1 MENFKF
7 SCIDSNQREIPLPTE
22 KTTSSHGYVNY
33 GKDNHYTRF
42 LYELYQ
48 NSALLGSIINSITDY
63 VLGNGIV
70 SNLPL
75 QQINEDND
83 TLTDVVKRCVTDYEI
98 FGAFAIQVLRNQLG
112 EISELYW
119 LDMRKIRLNEDKDKI
134 YYSDFDR
141 TKPRRSGSNKVI
153 EYERFNPKLKQV
165 NSIFYVTN
173 KTDRDIYPTPVW
185 SGAINDVVTNIEIS
199 KFHLHSILNNF
210 APSAIVNFN
219 NGIPSEEEQKD
230 IETALNKKFSGSE
243 NAAKMMLTWNES
255 KENAVTVERLS
266 EDNFDQKYQAL
277 NESTF
282 KNIFTAFRM
291 HPGLAG
297 FLSESTGFNTQE
309 FTEQFAIFN
318 KTVIQPIQDQI
329 ERAFATLFGE
339 GSIKFEPFTV
349 SEVNKDSVKNNEGV

>member
-1 MENFKF
+1 MEQRTQVAFR
-7 SCIDSNQREIPLPTE
+7 CIDPTQRDIPTPVE
-22 KTTSSHGYVNY
+22 KIVSGRNYVSW
-33 GKDNHYTRF
+33 GRDNHYTRF

-63 VLGNGIV
+63 VLGNGII

-83 TLTDVVKRCVTDYEI
+83 TLSDIVKRCVTDYET

-134 YYSDFDR
+134 YYSDFDH

-153 EYERFNPKLKQV
+153 EYERFNPKMRQP

-173 KTDRDIYPTPVW
+173 KTDRDIYPVPVW

-219 NGIPSEEEQKD
+219 SGIPSEEEQKD
-230 IETALNKKFSGSE
+230 IEEALNRKFSGSE
-243 NAAKMMLTWNES
+243 NASKMMLTWNES
-255 KENAVTVERLS
+255 KENAVTIERLS

-291 HPGLAG
+291 HPSLAG
-297 FLSESTGFNTQE
+297 HFVENSGFNTQE

-329 ERAFATLFGE
+329 ERAFDTLFGE
-339 GSIKFEPFTV
+339 GSIKFDPFTV
-349 SEVNKDSVKNNEGV
+349 SEVNKDSEENQ